1 MDRNYG
7 VNYPS
12 PDVSCRMKT
21 LADKAEAFEAAR
33 DRYADRRF
41 STLEQEAVDEI
52 VRDIGSFVDLDSS
65 ELNGGQYLSR
75 FRATSE
81 DAQISQWSDWMN
93 RNPFQFELDSL
104 LDRYIPGVFRG
115 RHQERPSTFNKM
127 AETVLFK
134 WAPFA
139 GD

>member
-1 MDRNYG
+1 MLGEALYMDRNYG

-52 VRDIGSFVDLDSS
+52 VREIGSFTDPDSS
-65 ELNGGQYLSR
+65 ELNGGHYLSR
-75 FRATSE
+75 FRASSE
-81 DAQISQWSDWMN
+81 DAQTSQWIDWMN
-93 RNPFQFELDSL
+93 KNPFQFQLDMSSGSL
-104 LDRYIPGVFRG
+104 YSGSLSRAASG
-115 RHQERPSTFNKM
+115 
-127 AETVLFK
+127 
-134 WAPFA
+134 APFHFQ
-139 GD
+139 